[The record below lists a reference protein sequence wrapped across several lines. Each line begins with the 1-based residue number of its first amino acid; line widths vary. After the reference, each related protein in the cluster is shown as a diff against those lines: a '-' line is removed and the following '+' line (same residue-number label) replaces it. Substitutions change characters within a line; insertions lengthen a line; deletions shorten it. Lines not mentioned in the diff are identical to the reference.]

1 MDIQDAQDKNP
12 MHKVTGPLAWVR
24 FILSILF
31 IHVKKES

>member
-1 MDIQDAQDKNP
+1 

-31 IHVKKES
+31 IHVKKSPSRL